1 MFVILLKLMTG
12 FVGGILFIKFFPVSI
27 PMGISDMIVI
37 FVLEPA
43 GFVLG
48 MTFFLISFIANAE
61 IIRTIIEWTAGICK
75 NINSLKSNNA
85 LLAAVLILLLIG
97 CFFTL
102 SVLSPWEAFALFCF
116 SAIYGI
122 ISLDFKKFNFAG
134 D

>member
-1 MFVILLKLMTG
+1 MTG

>member
-1 MFVILLKLMTG
+1 MFIILLKLVTG
-12 FVGGILFIKFFPVSI
+12 FIGGILYIKFFPVSI

-61 IIRTIIEWTAGICK
+61 IIRMIIEWAAGVFK
-75 NINSLKSNNA
+75 NFKSLKESNA
-85 LLAAVLILLLIG
+85 LFGTVLILLLMG

-102 SVLSPWEAFALFCF
+102 LVLSPWEAFALFCF

-122 ISLDFKKFNFAG
+122 ISLDFKKINFAG

>member
-1 MFVILLKLMTG
+1 MFVILLKLVTG
-12 FVGGILFIKFFPVSI
+12 FIGGILFIKFFPVSI
-27 PMGISDMIVI
+27 PMGISEMIVI

-43 GFVLG
+43 GFVVG

-61 IIRTIIEWTAGICK
+61 IIRTIIEWTAEIIK
-75 NINSLKSNNA
+75 NIKSSKNCNA
-85 LLAAVLILLLIG
+85 LFGTVLILLLMG

-122 ISLDFKKFNFAG
+122 ISLDFKKINFAE

>member
-1 MFVILLKLMTG
+1 MFIILLKLVTG
-12 FVGGILFIKFFPVSI
+12 FIGGILYIKFFPVSI

-61 IIRTIIEWTAGICK
+61 IIRMIIEWTAGVFK
-75 NINSLKSNNA
+75 NIKSLKERNA
-85 LLAAVLILLLIG
+85 LFGTVVILLLMG

-122 ISLDFKKFNFAG
+122 ISLDFKKINFAG

>member
-1 MFVILLKLMTG
+1 MFFIFLKLMTG
-12 FVGGILFIKFFPVSI
+12 FISGILFIKFFPVSI
-27 PMGISDMIVI
+27 PMGIPDMIVI

-48 MTFFLISFIANAE
+48 MTFFLIAFIANAE
-61 IIRTIIEWTAGICK
+61 IIRSIIEWTARLLK
-75 NINSLKSNNA
+75 NMRSLKHIDA
-85 LLAAVLILLLIG
+85 LFGPVLSLLLIG
-97 CFFTL
+97 GFFVL

-122 ISLDFKKFNFAG
+122 ISLDFKKITFAE

>member
-1 MFVILLKLMTG
+1 MFIILLKLVTG
-12 FVGGILFIKFFPVSI
+12 FIGGILYIKFFPVSI
-27 PMGISDMIVI
+27 PMDISDMIVI

-61 IIRTIIEWTAGICK
+61 IIRMIIEWAAGVFK
-75 NINSLKSNNA
+75 NFKSLKESNA
-85 LLAAVLILLLIG
+85 LFGTVLILLLMG

-122 ISLDFKKFNFAG
+122 ISLDFKKINFAG

>member
-1 MFVILLKLMTG
+1 MFVILLKLVTG

-37 FVLEPA
+37 YVLEPA

-61 IIRTIIEWTAGICK
+61 IIRTIIEVTAGIIK
-75 NINSLKSNNA
+75 NIKSLKNSNA
-85 LLAAVLILLLIG
+85 LFGAVLIFLLMG

-102 SVLSPWEAFALFCF
+102 SALSPWEALVLFCF
-116 SAIYGI
+116 SVIYGI
-122 ISLDFKKFNFAG
+122 ISLDFKKINFAG

>member
-1 MFVILLKLMTG
+1 MFFIFLKLMTG
-12 FVGGILFIKFFPVSI
+12 FISGILFIKFFPVSI

-48 MTFFLISFIANAE
+48 MTFFLIAFIANAE
-61 IIRTIIEWTAGICK
+61 IIRSIIEWTARLLK
-75 NINSLKSNNA
+75 NMRSLKHIDA
-85 LLAAVLILLLIG
+85 LFGPVLSLLLIG
-97 CFFTL
+97 GFFVL

-116 SAIYGI
+116 SVIYGI
-122 ISLDFKKFNFAG
+122 ISLDFKKITFAE